1 MPKTGVEHPLTAM
14 RRRLAI
20 LPRPHSR
27 LLATYGIPAA
37 HVKTKEEVLM
47 ILDKRYVNSAA

>member
-1 MPKTGVEHPLTAM
+1 MPKTGVEHPLTAI

-20 LPRPHSR
+20 SPRPQSR

-37 HVKTKEEVLM
+37 HVKTRKELLT
-47 ILDKRYVNSAA
+47 ILGRWYVNSAA